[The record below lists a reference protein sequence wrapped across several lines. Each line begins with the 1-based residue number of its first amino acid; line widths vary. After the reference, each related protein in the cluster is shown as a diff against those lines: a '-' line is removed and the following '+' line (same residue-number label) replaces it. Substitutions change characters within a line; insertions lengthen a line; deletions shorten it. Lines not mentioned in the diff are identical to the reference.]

1 LTTSV
6 NMAIRRGIPKV
17 ITMKI
22 KKTSAFTLIEL
33 LVVIA
38 IIAILA
44 SIALPAFSAVQER
57 AKQTKDLSNG
67 KQIALALKQF
77 ALDNNGV
84 FPQYAP
90 AASYG
95 AAITAGVAPANSNEA
110 FWWLFPTYLTA
121 EDIFVVGGSKWS
133 KGQPDN
139 SIDAAGA
146 GARLLTLAAGENAY
160 LYVLGLNDTSNPQFP
175 LVADAVVDPAAAPYT
190 YTTDQNTPGGVWKGR
205 RAIVIF
211 CDGSGRVMTCDDVA
225 NPLTPTIYRPGQTTD
240 SIFQDSSDVN
250 VQWLVNASNVIL
262 NPDTTGIP
270 YN

>member
-1 LTTSV
+1 
-6 NMAIRRGIPKV
+6 MIK
-17 ITMKI
+17 MI
-22 KKTSAFTLIEL
+22 KKTSSAFTLIEL

-90 AASYG
+90 NTSYG

-121 EDIFVVGGSKWS
+121 EDIFCVGGSKWS
-133 KGQPDN
+133 RGQPDN
-139 SIDAAGA
+139 QIDLAGA
-146 GARLLTLAAGENAY
+146 GARTLTLAAGENAY

-175 LVADAVVDPAAAPYT
+175 LLADAVVDPAAAPYQ

-211 CDGSGRVMTCDDVA
+211 CDGSGKVMTCDDVA
-225 NPLTPTIYRPGQTTD
+225 APLNPTIFRPGTVNGN
-240 SIFQDSSDVN
+240 SIFEDSTDAN
-250 VQWLVNASNVIL
+250 VQWLVNVSNVIL
-262 NPDTTGIP
+262 NPDTAGLP